1 MMNRPTGQAAS
12 FSWESRQEKFPIYR
26 EKPCKERNNLHL

>member
-12 FSWESRQEKFPIYR
+12 FSWESRQKKFLIRR
-26 EKPCKERNNLHL
+26 EKTCKERNNLHL